1 MKEESKE
8 NIFFFK
14 STPWLVWVIFLLL
27 LAGAI
32 AVRLIDVTDLPLDFN
47 PTRQLHSF
55 IMARGYF
62 YQMDTPATRA
72 LPPHIRQFGISS
84 GEAEPVIEPPMFEY
98 LTAVIYAILGKENIL
113 VPRLLSILFWVI
125 GALPL
130 FLIAKRMMAPSAAM
144 AATAIYLYLP
154 FGVIASRAFQPDPLM
169 VTAIL
174 WALYCQLRWHEQDNW
189 KTTLAAGLTTGFAV
203 LVKAPAVFFVG
214 LPLAALVLSKGL
226 KSALTN
232 KRVYVLAVLSLLP
245 AVLYNWL
252 SATSGGN
259 ADSIFGGRFF
269 PALYTRPTWYAD
281 WLAMI
286 KHAVGNHFLIAGLL
300 GALLVKNKSL
310 RWFLLSMWLGYVLY
324 GFVFAYHI
332 YTHDYYQLPLIP
344 LVALGVGVVISL
356 LFQQVESM
364 KPGQFTKVMI
374 LLLLIASVGLSVRTS
389 RGLLVRS
396 DYRHEA
402 AYWREL
408 GSKFDD
414 DTRVIALTHDYGYR
428 LGFWGFHRPSLWPS
442 QGDLAANTLMG
453 IDYPAFTEWFDAQTS
468 GQDYFLVTLLND
480 FASQSALY
488 EHLFAHYPYE
498 SGDGYYLFN
507 LNNQLPSP

>member
-1 MKEESKE
+1 MKKASD
-8 NIFFFK
+8 NTIFFFK
-14 STPWLVWVIFLLL
+14 SSPWLAWAIFLILV
-27 LAGAI
+27 AGAI
-32 AVRLIDVTDLPLDFN
+32 AVRMIDVSDLPLDYN

-62 YQMDTPATRA
+62 YQMDTPATRE
-72 LPPHIRQFGISS
+72 LPPHIRQFGITS
-84 GEAEPVIEPPMFEY
+84 GEAEPVIEPPLFEY
-98 LTAVIYAILGKENIL
+98 LSAVIYAILGGENIL
-113 VPRLLSILFWVI
+113 VPRYLSILFWVV

-130 FLIAKRMMAPSAAM
+130 FLIAKRMMNTSAAL
-144 AATAIYLYLP
+144 AAAAVYLYLP

-189 KTTLAAGLTTGFAV
+189 KTALAAGLTTGFAV

-226 KSALTN
+226 KPALTN
-232 KRVYVLAVLSLLP
+232 KRVYVMALLALLP

-269 PALYTRPTWYAD
+269 PALYSRPAWYAD

-286 KHAVGNHFLIAGLL
+286 KYAVGNHFLIAGLL
-300 GALLVKNKSL
+300 GALLVKKKAF

-324 GFVFAYHI
+324 GFIFAYHI

-344 LVALGVGVVISL
+344 VVALGVGVVFSL
-356 LFQQVESM
+356 LYRQIAAM
-364 KPGQFTKVMI
+364 KPNFFIKMAI
-374 LLLLIASVGLSVRTS
+374 ILLLIASVALSVRTS
-389 RGLLVRS
+389 RGLLVRA
-396 DYRHEA
+396 DYRHEE
-402 AYWREL
+402 AYWRDM
-408 GSKFDD
+408 GSKFDQN
-414 DTRVIALTHDYGYR
+414 TRVIALTHDYGYR

-442 QGDLAANTLMG
+442 QGDLTANTLMG
-453 IDYPAFTEWFDAQTS
+453 IEYPDFADWFDAQTK

-480 FASQSALY
+480 FASQPALY
-488 EHLFAHYPYE
+488 DHLFAHYPYE
-498 SGDGYYLFN
+498 SGDGYYLFD
-507 LNNQLPSP
+507 LNNPLQSP